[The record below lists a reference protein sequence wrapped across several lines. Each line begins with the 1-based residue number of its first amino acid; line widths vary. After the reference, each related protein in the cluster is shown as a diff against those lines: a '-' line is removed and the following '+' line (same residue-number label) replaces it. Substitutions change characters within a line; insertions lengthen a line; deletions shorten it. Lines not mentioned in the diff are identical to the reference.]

1 MDCSRPGSS
10 VHGTSQSRVL
20 EWGAFVS
27 GGLKELCMGE
37 KYRNWLGEGL
47 THQFSRNTRCI
58 WIIIC
63 LSRDTCWGYKKFLT
77 NLMAGSAILYTTQI
91 DNGPYQ
97 AYLKFFPVPS
107 TVYCPYMINKPLW
120 MVLWKY
126 FGTIK
131 PKCIS
136 LIYIF
141 SRHLIRKNVILAATY
156 YIYIYIY
163 I

>member
-1 MDCSRPGSS
+1 
-10 VHGTSQSRVL
+10 
-20 EWGAFVS
+20 
-27 GGLKELCMGE
+27 
-37 KYRNWLGEGL
+37 
-47 THQFSRNTRCI
+47 
-58 WIIIC
+58 
-63 LSRDTCWGYKKFLT
+63 
-77 NLMAGSAILYTTQI
+77 MAGSAILYTTQI

-97 AYLKFFPVPS
+97 AYLKFFLVPS

-131 PKCIS
+131 SKCIS

-141 SRHLIRKNVILAATY
+141 SRHLIRKNIILAAAY

-163 I
+163 IMILYCYWIITIKLKEGKTLTQGHIANKLCQITNTDLFNFKSHAYFTVSHLI